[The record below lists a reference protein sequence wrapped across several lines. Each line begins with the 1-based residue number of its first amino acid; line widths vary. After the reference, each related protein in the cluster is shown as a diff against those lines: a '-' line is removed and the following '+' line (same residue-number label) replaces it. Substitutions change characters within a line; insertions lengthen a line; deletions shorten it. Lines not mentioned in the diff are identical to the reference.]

1 MGDTDEGFQD
11 YMDGGFRRYG
21 RSVAKRPVAKRPVAK
36 RPVAKR
42 PVAMRPVAMRPSAK
56 KMARLFGGFFESL
69 EQFASSD
76 KKEEEKE
83 KTSTGTTGTSTTS
96 GTTSTT
102 SSEQYMEPL
111 KRGGAKRRVK
121 KPVAKGNKIKKIKK
135 GGYEQD
141 EQEQEDF
148 EGSGLSSAISSIL
161 SGGAFRRSPR
171 RVVHKR
177 PVAKRPVAKRPVAKR
192 PVAKRTVRRS
202 ASPARRMRFM

>member
-1 MGDTDEGFQD
+1 MGDTEEFQD

-21 RSVAKRPVAKRPVAK
+21 RSVAKRSVAKRPVAKRPVAK
-36 RPVAKR
+36 RPVAK
-42 PVAMRPVAMRPSAK
+42 RPSAK

-69 EQFASSD
+69 EQFASSA

-83 KTSTGTTGTSTTS
+83 KTTGTTTT
-96 GTTSTT
+96 GTTTGTT

-121 KPVAKGNKIKKIKK
+121 KPVAKGRKIKK

-141 EQEQEDF
+141 EQEDF

-177 PVAKRPVAKRPVAKR
+177 PVAKRPAAKRPA
-192 PVAKRTVRRS
+192 AKRTVRRS

>member
-1 MGDTDEGFQD
+1 METDKKEGFQD

-21 RSVAKRPVAKRPVAK
+21 HSVAKRSVAKRPVAKRPVAK
-36 RPVAKR
+36 RPVAK
-42 PVAMRPVAMRPSAK
+42 RPSAK

-83 KTSTGTTGTSTTS
+83 KTSTGTTTGTSTTS
-96 GTTSTT
+96 GTT

-177 PVAKRPVAKRPVAKR
+177 PVAKRPVAKRA
-192 PVAKRTVRRS
+192 VRRS